1 MTMGVLQNREE
12 DCMRPDG
19 VKTHYYSPRMENNNW
34 TRPHREK
41 EKTQTERAER
51 QKRKRQGQ
59 REGEVH
65 SMDKEMMF
73 NVFVN

>member
-1 MTMGVLQNREE
+1 
-12 DCMRPDG
+12 
-19 VKTHYYSPRMENNNW
+19 MENNNW

-59 REGEVH
+59 RKGEVH